1 MNEYHTISLA
11 SNQYGIRIR
20 SISVLSGYGG
30 WYMEE
35 SHRSRYSSHYE
46 NN

>member
-20 SISVLSGYGG
+20 SISVLSNYGG

-35 SHRSRYSSHYE
+35 SHCSRYSGNHES
-46 NN
+46 N